1 MAKGWI
7 AGHRAVATTLV
18 SGVAIVA
25 LVVTMA
31 VVSGGFPAQKVSLND
46 AAVWVANSSKQFI
59 GRANTEIMELNSVV
73 AGESSELD
81 VVQKGTTVLLFDEG
95 SGRASIVDPATS
107 AAIKTLPLPT
117 NRPQLFTAGDNLVV
131 TDANGEVW
139 IMPSGEF
146 EHFDP
151 QAPANLSLGAES
163 TFAID
168 DKGFLVAYS
177 KDAKLLYRID
187 AALSGTV
194 VETHEV
200 DFGGGAASD
209 LSVTW
214 VGSDWAILDATARS
228 LVINGKVVDLT
239 QIIRPGARPKLQVPS
254 HEGTGVLLATSSE
267 LVHFPSIGGT
277 PSILVADRTG
287 NVAAPLVFNGC
298 IYAAWSDGFAWRSC
312 KDQEPAVMS
321 LASMVEGAVRLGF
334 YRNGDRI
341 VLNDPR
347 GGGTWAVQSRGELI
361 DNWDGLQRV
370 DQKEQQIADDNVN
383 APPEY
388 EKVQQAPIAVDD
400 EFGARPGNSTIL
412 PVLLNDYD
420 PNGDVLVITQ
430 VGEVGEAQ
438 GYIDVIN
445 DRQQLQLTLT
455 AAASGTLSFRYSIS
469 DGRGGEAT
477 ATVTVT
483 IRLPGENSAPV
494 QVRKSSTLVAEGGRV
509 TTHVLTD
516 WIDPDGD
523 AFYLASASTLAPDV
537 ASFKPDGTVVFSE
550 GGAASPARSVALV
563 VTDGRASAPGTL
575 SISVS
580 PPGKV
585 PIIAEPFVVLAYADQ
600 QVTVNPLLHVKG
612 GTGQIR
618 LSGVPARTG
627 AEISPS
633 LDSGTFR
640 FTSSQ
645 VRTFSLEYVVTDGDQ
660 TTTGLIRIDVAAP
673 PSTNSKPITVPKT
686 VFVKSLSSETV
697 DIASS
702 DIDPAGGVL
711 VVTGFSGITMESGL
725 RAEVLEQKSIRVT
738 LTAPQV
744 EGPVKF
750 TYGVTNGL
758 ADAQG
763 IITVIEIPRPALLQP
778 PIATDDTISVRV
790 GAAINIPVLANDV
803 QPDGETLTLDP
814 QLTTTLSGDSGLLF
828 PSGNILRYLAPDR
841 PGNFIANYSVS
852 GPDGQKAQAQVR
864 ISVREIVE
872 ATNNAPVPAT
882 VVARVI
888 AGENV
893 TIQIPLT
900 GIDPDGDSVQLLGQE
915 TSPQKGA
922 VTSTN
927 SESFVYEAGEYSAGT
942 DTFTY
947 TVIDALGAR
956 ATGTVRV
963 GISQR
968 SEGARN
974 PVAIAD
980 EVTVRPGGSVTVQVL
995 NNDSDPDSGTLTVT
1009 EVTPTRND
1017 GVVATTDGTVVTVT
1031 PPKEP
1036 GVYAVIYT
1044 IQNELGGTSQNFV
1057 RVEVSDTAPRALPI
1071 ASDAVLTLTDILG
1084 RETIDVNVLANV
1096 FFADG
1101 PVGDLGVS
1109 LLPGYDRNASVTTS
1123 KKVTVTVGNKR
1134 QIIPFVVS
1142 NPDDPTALA
1151 YAFVWVP
1158 GYDDALPQV
1167 NRNAR
1172 ALTVASESTLVIPL
1186 NDYVIAIG
1194 GQKVRL
1200 SDTTSVRAT
1209 HSDGTELVVNDQT
1222 LRFRSADKYFGPASI
1237 SFEVTDGVTA
1247 SDPAGRKATIVLPI
1261 NVTPR
1266 TNQPPVFNGAV
1277 IDFEPGQE
1285 KTIDLLRITDY
1296 PYKNDLNELAYT
1308 ALAPLPVGFDYTIE
1322 GQTLVI
1328 KAKLNAIKGTSTAL
1342 VLGVRDDLAVGKAG
1356 SIQLNVVASS
1366 RPLVRTISDSA
1377 VAPRDKTTAIDV
1389 LANDQA
1395 TNPFPATP
1403 LTVVAI
1409 RGIDGASLP
1418 AGVTIT
1424 PSADLS
1430 KLMVTVSKDAAP
1442 QDVNVQYQV
1451 ADATQDPDRFVW
1463 GNARLQIQDV
1473 PDPVTGVRVTS
1484 FSNQVLVVAWSPGSF
1499 NNSPIT
1505 EYTVTATHA
1514 DSGTVFSTTSCKVT
1528 NGCTIA
1534 TPGNGPANALR
1545 ISVVAVNSLGGS
1557 EPTGVGSAVWSD
1569 VLPSAPTGLTVAP
1582 TNAAPAGGSLAISW
1596 LTVPDPVPGTPVI
1609 GYTLRIIGPSVDI
1622 ALLIPVGT
1630 TTFDFANS
1638 PKVLIPGVAYSV
1650 NIYARNSAQVP
1661 GTSSWLRNPPVSV
1674 TAVGPPEQAAGGV
1687 TGVAINALG
1696 HVRVTWGA
1704 SNPQGAPSVAYTVGR
1719 FDAADVLPTTCQ
1731 PAVPGS
1737 GAVSFPGTTWTD
1749 TDVADFHTYRY
1760 VVYADNGY
1768 YCTPTA
1774 SGEVLTMRAPGK
1786 ASGDIWLQP
1795 NGGQFDIQV
1804 RNTLAVASLT
1814 AAKYQYDINRDN
1826 IWRDVTGGQFVTSAA
1841 DLSVYGNARELRFRG
1856 CRDLS
1861 EAFCGE
1867 PSDGVTRTP
1876 LNTRASVVSCVIGE
1890 HVVPGPPV
1898 NAGGLPTT
1906 FLYAFDTGLGY
1917 SSFDT
1922 DSSVPVPIVPGLTT
1936 TNVRVKA
1943 VIDFGVG
1950 VPEHS
1955 NQFFTDPGFVES
1967 VCTEVIP

>member
-1 MAKGWI
+1 MIKGWI
-7 AGHRAVATTLV
+7 AGRRAAATSLV
-18 SGVAIVA
+18 SGIAIVA
-25 LVVTMA
+25 VVVTTA

-81 VVQKGTTVLLFDEG
+81 VVQAGSTVVLFDEG
-95 SGRASIVDPATS
+95 SSRASIVDPATS
-107 AAIKTLPLPT
+107 TVIKTVPLPT
-117 NRPQLFTAGDNLVV
+117 NRPQMFTAGDNVV
-131 TDANGEVW
+131 VADADGELW
-139 IMPSGEF
+139 IMPSAEF

-151 QAPANLSLGAES
+151 QAPANLSLGPET

-168 DKGFLVAYS
+168 DKGYLVAYS
-177 KDAKLLYRID
+177 KDANLLYRVD
-187 AALSGTV
+187 AALSASV
-194 VETHEV
+194 IETHDI
-200 DFGGGAASD
+200 DFGGAASD

-214 VGSDWAILDATARS
+214 VGSDWAILDATTRL
-228 LVINGKVVDLT
+228 LVVNGKVIDLS
-239 QIIRPGARPKLQVPS
+239 QMVQPGTRPKLQIPS
-254 HEGTGVLLATSSE
+254 HDGSGVLLATSSE
-267 LVHFPSIGGT
+267 LLDFPSSGDA
-277 PSILVADRTG
+277 PRPLVTDRSG
-287 NVAAPLVFNGC
+287 NVAAPLFFNGC
-298 IYAAWSDGFAWRSC
+298 IYAAWSDGTAWRSC
-312 KDQEPAVMS
+312 KDQEPTVLN
-321 LASMVEGAVRLGF
+321 LARMVEGAVRLGF
-334 YRNGDRI
+334 YRNGERI

-347 GGGTWAVQSRGELI
+347 GGGTWAVQSKGELI

-370 DQKEQQIADDNVN
+370 DEKQQQVADDNVD

-388 EKVQQAPIAVDD
+388 EKVQQAPVAVDD
-400 EFGARPGNSTIL
+400 VFGARPSNSTIL

-430 VGEVGEAQ
+430 VGEISEAL
-438 GYIDVIN
+438 GRLDVIN
-445 DRQQLQLTLT
+445 DRQQLQLTLSG
-455 AAASGTLSFRYSIS
+455 AASGVVTFRYSVS

-483 IRLPGENSAPV
+483 IRQSEENSAPV
-494 QVRKSSTLVAEGGRV
+494 QVRKSRALVAEGGRV

-523 AFYLASASTLAPDV
+523 AFYLASASTQDPDV

-580 PPGKV
+580 PPGEV
-585 PIIAEPFVVLAYADQ
+585 PIIAEPFVVQAYAGQ
-600 QVTVNPLLHVKG
+600 QVKVKPLLHVSG

-618 LSGVPARTG
+618 LSGVPSRTG
-627 AEISPS
+627 ADITPS

-640 FTSSQ
+640 FVSSQ

-660 TTTGLIRIDVAAP
+660 TATGLIRIDVGAP

-711 VVTGFSGITMESGL
+711 IVTEVSGITLASGL

-738 LTAPQV
+738 LTAPQ
-744 EGPVKF
+744 EGGPVRF
-750 TYGVTNGL
+750 NYGVTNGL

-763 IITVIEIPRPALLQP
+763 IVTVIEIPRPALLQP

-803 QPDGETLTLDP
+803 QPDGEPLTLDP
-814 QLTTTLSGDSGLLF
+814 LLTTTLSGDSGLLF

-864 ISVREIVE
+864 ISVREVVE
-872 ATNNAPVPAT
+872 ATNNSPVPVT

-888 AGENV
+888 AGDDV

-942 DTFTY
+942 DSFTY
-947 TVIDALGAR
+947 TMIDALGAR

-995 NNDSDPDSGTLTVT
+995 TNDSDPDGGTLTVT
-1009 EVTPTRND
+1009 DVIPARDD
-1017 GVVATTDGTVVTVT
+1017 GVIATTDGTVVTVT
-1031 PPKEP
+1031 PPTDP

-1057 RVEVSDTAPRALPI
+1057 RVEVSETAPRALPI
-1071 ASDAVLTLTDILG
+1071 ARDTVLTLTDILG

-1101 PVGDLGVS
+1101 PVGELVVS
-1109 LLPGYDRNASVTTS
+1109 LLSGYDRNASVTSS
-1123 KKVTVTVGNKR
+1123 KKVTVTVGDKR
-1134 QIIPFVVS
+1134 QIIPFAVS

-1172 ALTVASESTLVIPL
+1172 TLTVASESTLVIPL

-1200 SDTTSVRAT
+1200 TDTTTVRAT

-1237 SFEVTDGVTA
+1237 SFEVTDGKTA
-1247 SDPAGRKATIVLPI
+1247 DDPAGRKATIVLPI

-1277 IDFEPGQE
+1277 IDFEPGEE

-1322 GQTLVI
+1322 GQTLTI
-1328 KAKLNAIKGTSTAL
+1328 RAKLTGVKGTSTAL
-1342 VLGVRDDLAVGKAG
+1342 VLGVRDDVSAGKAG
-1356 SIQLNVVASS
+1356 SIQLNIVASS
-1366 RPLVRTISDSA
+1366 RPLVKTVSDSA
-1377 VAPRDKTTAIDV
+1377 VVPRDKSTTVDV

-1395 TNPFPATP
+1395 TNPFPSSP

-1418 AGVTIT
+1418 TGVLIS
-1424 PSADLS
+1424 PSVDLS
-1430 KLMVTVSKDAAP
+1430 KLIVTVSKDAAP

-1451 ADATQDPDRFVW
+1451 SDATLDADRFVW
-1463 GNARLQIQDV
+1463 GNVRLQIQDV
-1473 PDPVTGVRVTS
+1473 PDPVTGVRVAS
-1484 FSNQVLVVAWSPGSF
+1484 FSNQNLVMAWSPGSF

-1514 DSGTVFSTTSCKVT
+1514 DTGTVFNTTTCKAT

-1534 TPGNGPANALR
+1534 TPGNGPANGLR
-1545 ISVVAVNSLGGS
+1545 IAVVAVNSLGS
-1557 EPTGVGSAVWSD
+1557 SDPASVGLPVWSD
-1569 VLPSAPTGLTVAP
+1569 VLPNAPGGLTAVP
-1582 TNAAPAGGSLAISW
+1582 TNSAQAGGSLAIAWSP
-1596 LTVPDPVPGTPVI
+1596 VADPVPGTPVI

-1622 ALLIPVGT
+1622 SLLIPVGT

-1638 PKVLIPGVAYSV
+1638 PKVLIPGVAYSINV
-1650 NIYARNSAQVP
+1650 YARNSAQVP
-1661 GTSSWLRNPPVSV
+1661 STSSWLRNPPVSV

-1687 TGVAINALG
+1687 MGVVINALG
-1696 HVRVTWGA
+1696 HIRVTWGA
-1704 SNPQGAPSVAYTVGR
+1704 SNPQGAPAVTYTVGR
-1719 FDAADVLPTTCQ
+1719 FDAAAVLPTACQ
-1731 PAVPGS
+1731 AAVPGS
-1737 GAVSFPGTTWTD
+1737 GPVSFPDTAWTD

-1774 SGEVLTMRAPGK
+1774 SGDVLTMRAPGK
-1786 ASGDIWLQP
+1786 ASGQIWLQP

-1804 RNTLAVASLT
+1804 RNSLSVASLT
-1814 AAKYQYDINRDN
+1814 AAKFQYDVNGDN
-1826 IWRDVTGGQFVTSAA
+1826 IWRDVAGGQFVTSAA
-1841 DLSVYGNARELRFRG
+1841 DLSVYGNVISIRFRG

-1861 EAFCGE
+1861 EAFCGD
-1867 PSDGVTRTP
+1867 PSDGMTRTP

-1890 HVVPGPPV
+1890 NAVPGPPV
-1898 NAGGLPTT
+1898 NAGGLPVS
-1906 FLYAFDTGLGY
+1906 FLYAFDRGLGF
-1917 SSFDT
+1917 SSYGA
-1922 DSSVPVPIVPGLTT
+1922 DSSVPAPLVPGLTT

-1943 VIDFGVG
+1943 VVDFGVG

-1955 NQFFTDPGFVES
+1955 NQFFTDPGYAES
-1967 VCTEVIP
+1967 VCTEVTP